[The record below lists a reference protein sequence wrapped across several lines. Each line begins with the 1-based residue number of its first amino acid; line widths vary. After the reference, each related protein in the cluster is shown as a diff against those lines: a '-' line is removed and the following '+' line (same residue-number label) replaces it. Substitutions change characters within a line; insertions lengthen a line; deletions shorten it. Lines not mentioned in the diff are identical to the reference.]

1 MIKHYLYILVI
12 IFNCYNCAA
21 QIKPNTTLSTSE
33 MSGRDYKAPPMK
45 CDNLTII
52 SKTKELVEASKAQ
65 GFYIF
70 NGGFYELKNENMFPI
85 MVHLKQ
91 KTVYHFI
98 VVGQPDLEFLEVGL
112 GHEAFDNDE
121 VRDRIRKKRD
131 KTYYTEFTYV
141 PPFEGNYLLS
151 VTEEVKDKRRFSTAI
166 YVMIKPNA
174 VTQNE

>member
-1 MIKHYLYILVI
+1 MTKYFLYVCII
-12 IFNCYNCAA
+12 IFNGLNCCA
-21 QIKPNTTLSTSE
+21 QTTIITPLSTSE
-33 MSGRDYKAPPMK
+33 MSGRNYKAPPMK
-45 CDNLTII
+45 CDNLETI

-91 KTVYHFI
+91 KTIYHFI
-98 VVGQPDLEFLEVGL
+98 VVGQPNLDFLEVGL
-112 GHEAFDNDE
+112 GHEAFGTDE
-121 VRDRIRKKRD
+121 VRDRIRRKRD
-131 KTYYTEFTYV
+131 KTFFTEFTYV

-151 VTEEVKDKRRFSTAI
+151 VTEEVKNKRRFSTAI